1 MMSQPVN
8 PSNIMA
14 ASLWMQ
20 FILIVILASGAVLI
34 LRREEGK
41 SSVYHNPANV
51 PSYLLILIPF
61 SLGTM
66 GMLLF
71 SDQFSVLTRPLFGG
85 IQMGLVRWSTAILWV
100 FIADIACTAILVLLT
115 GGSYRSPFASVYFIL
130 PALAFFL
137 RESPQRVLAY
147 TLAITVLFVI
157 ELWVYEE
164 ETKSLKG
171 AFCVVSVGCL
181 ILSGWIGYLTRPH

>member
-1 MMSQPVN
+1 
-8 PSNIMA
+8 MA

-20 FILIVILASGAVLI
+20 FILIVLMASGAVLI
-34 LRREEGK
+34 LRKEEGRR
-41 SSVYHNPANV
+41 SLYHNPDNV
-51 PSYLLILIPF
+51 PRYLLILIPF

-71 SDQFSVLTRPLFGG
+71 SDQFSVLTRPLFSG
-85 IQMGLVRWSTAILWV
+85 IQIGLIRWPTAILWV

-115 GGSYRSPFASVYFIL
+115 GGSYGSPFTSVYFIL

-147 TLAITVLFVI
+147 TLAIGALFVI

-164 ETKSLKG
+164 ETKSVKG
-171 AFCVVSVGCL
+171 AVCVVSVGCL